1 MFPTLTW
8 TGGVER
14 EVQLGWDK
22 CDVSR
27 TYENWIPRFEFGM
40 TTTYFVL
47 PGSIY
52 ESTGFDVNTKRVRN
66 LVPIGTFQQHTF
78 ICRYDYQETC

>member
-1 MFPTLTW
+1 MLNLDGVSVMFPTLTW

-27 TYENWIPRFEFGM
+27 TYKYWIPRFEFGM

-52 ESTGFDVNTKRVRN
+52 ESTGFDVSTKRVRKSRSHWD
-66 LVPIGTFQQHTF
+66 I
-78 ICRYDYQETC
+78 

>member
-27 TYENWIPRFEFGM
+27 TYEYWIPRFEFGM

-52 ESTGFDVNTKRVRN
+52 ESTGFDVNTKRVRKSRSEWDISTTHVY
-66 LVPIGTFQQHTF
+66 VPL
-78 ICRYDYQETC
+78 